1 MNIIILIAMF
11 ERIIQHKLETELR
24 KSLGELLM
32 LICGRT
38 DDRMDGRIKLKTG
51 LAHKNTGLPI

>member
-1 MNIIILIAMF
+1 MF